1 MVLNL
6 FFISLALALSAQ
18 GSAATHVTQSGRQ
31 FLSPK
36 TKLMWFWAQTRTWLS
51 PYCAVQ
57 LVLSADL
64 TEIYSLQQTPYFD
77 KIYCVA
83 PYPMELDLRKHE
95 KRRKNILGYLDKPM
109 SALQSHSVKFTLPNI
124 NINTKLF
131 DYKRQTTTTTLILGN
146 TSNQLFETWL
156 LKHV

>member
-1 MVLNL
+1 MWLRKTVYFPENKTDVTHGSDQNL
-6 FFISLALALSAQ
+6 TESIL
-18 GSAATHVTQSGRQ
+18 
-31 FLSPK
+31 
-36 TKLMWFWAQTRTWLS
+36 
-51 PYCAVQ
+51 CCQ

-109 SALQSHSVKFTLPNI
+109 SALQSHSVRFTLPNI
-124 NINTKLF
+124 NIINTKLF
-131 DYKRQTTTTTLILGN
+131 NYKRQTTTTTLILDN
-146 TSNQLFETWL
+146 TSNQLFKTRL
-156 LKHV
+156 LKRVNNLC

>member
-6 FFISLALALSAQ
+6 FFISLALALSAHREVQ
-18 GSAATHVTQSGRQ
+18 
-31 FLSPK
+31 P
-36 TKLMWFWAQTRTWLS
+36 LMWLRKTVSLPENKTDVIHGSDQNLTESIL
-51 PYCAVQ
+51 CCQ

-64 TEIYSLQQTPYFD
+64 TEIYSLQQTPYSD

-109 SALQSHSVKFTLPNI
+109 SALQSHSVRFTLPNI
-124 NINTKLF
+124 NIINTKLF
-131 DYKRQTTTTTLILGN
+131 NYKRQTTTTTLILGN
-146 TSNQLFETWL
+146 TSNQLFQTRL